1 MSQIGSKLAGS
12 VRQAKA
18 QQADKTTTEPVAP
31 VKPATKREDAPLP
44 IIPSRRVWPD

>member
-12 VRQAKA
+12 VRQAKS
-18 QQADKTTTEPVAP
+18 QQADKATTESPPA
-31 VKPATKREDAPLP
+31 KPASKSEDTPLP

>member
-18 QQADKTTTEPVAP
+18 QQADKTTTETTP
-31 VKPATKREDAPLP
+31 VKPATKREDVPLP
-44 IIPSRRVWPD
+44 SIPSRRVWPD